1 MKNNKKGFALPIAL
15 LLLVVMSLMGA
26 TLVSISAGD
35 IRANNEK
42 DYSQQAFY
50 AAESGITHAKKWMKT
65 NSDKLKT
72 QKNLNNQLN
81 FCKTSFFPNL
91 NGTKGFYSTSENLD
105 TVIAS
110 SSNDEKNRLSDFSF
124 EYFIAYSP
132 NKNGNNNS
140 YRTKPNTSK
149 KYYTIFVCGC
159 DGPKNSCRDQNNK
172 IVALEA
178 VVTLATQ

>member
-110 SSNDEKNRLSDFSF
+110 SSNDEKNRLVL
-124 EYFIAYSP
+124 
-132 NKNGNNNS
+132 KNTLDILLHKGI
-140 YRTKPNTSK
+140 R
-149 KYYTIFVCGC
+149 
-159 DGPKNSCRDQNNK
+159 RDQNVFQYALYKSNHEDK
-172 IVALEA
+172 IDYFNFTDLY
-178 VVTLATQ
+178 